1 MTQTFLRKNL
11 AMLVLTSLV
20 LSFLPPLPASAGNTL
35 FADISANPSTGVG
48 SLTGVD
54 LSAVVSGT
62 ASGDVTYRFDCT
74 SDGSWER
81 TITQSGTSYTAV
93 DLCNYAS
100 VGNYTATVKVERE
113 NLSFQGTI
121 AIFVQSQ
128 SLPTVDIKA
137 NGSDGPVTIAYNTAA
152 TLSWASTNA
161 TACTA
166 SGDWAG
172 AKATSG
178 SESTG
183 SLTNSK
189 TYTISC
195 TGAGGMA
202 NDSVTVIVQP
212 ATAPTVDIKANS
224 SDGPVTIAYNTAA
237 TLSWISTNATSCTAS
252 SDWAGAKATS
262 GSEST
267 GSLTNSKTYTISCTG
282 AGGTANDSVT
292 VIVQSAAPTVDL
304 KANGSDGPVT
314 IAYNTAATLSWT
326 SSNTTSCAA
335 SGDWSGSK
343 AVSGSESTG
352 SLTNSKTYTITCSG
366 SGGTA
371 ADSVTVI
378 VQAPPPTVDLKIN
391 NSDGSVNVAYN
402 TAATL
407 SWTSSN
413 TTSCAA
419 SGDWTG
425 AKATSGSESTGSL
438 TVVKTY
444 TYTISC
450 TGAGGTANDSVSAI
464 VQTPAPTVD
473 IKANSSDGPITIDY
487 NTAATLFW
495 TSSNTTICTASG
507 DWAGAK
513 ATGGFEST
521 NNLTS
526 SKTYIITCS
535 GSGGN
540 ATDSVIVNVNPRLTL
555 YAALEAIP
563 NTGNAPLNGVDLRT
577 TVTGT
582 ATGIISYKFDCTS
595 DGNWEFQ
602 TTTDAIQYFVADL
615 CNYPLS
621 GEYRAK
627 TQVQR
632 GGMTIEG
639 ISVIYVGLATSNPTP
654 TLFVTLQAQP
664 NSGPAPLSSNL
675 TATVSGTVT
684 GITLFKFDC
693 TSDGVWDNVV
703 SLNSTSANYSCAY
716 SPAGTYIAKVMAER
730 GGLTVWGNSTLVI
743 R

>member
-1 MTQTFLRKNL
+1 MTPVFLRKNL
-11 AMLVLTSLV
+11 AVLVLAGLV
-20 LSFLPPLPASAGNTL
+20 LSFVPSTSVEAGNTL
-35 FADISANPSTGVG
+35 FADISANPSSGFVP
-48 SLTGVD
+48 LNGVD

-62 ASGDVTYRFDCT
+62 ASGDVTYWFDCT
-74 SDGSWER
+74 SDGGWER
-81 TITQSGTSYTAV
+81 TIIQSGTSYTAV

-128 SLPTVDIKA
+128 TV
-137 NGSDGPVTIAYNTAA
+137 
-152 TLSWASTNA
+152 
-161 TACTA
+161 
-166 SGDWAG
+166 
-172 AKATSG
+172 
-178 SESTG
+178 
-183 SLTNSK
+183 
-189 TYTISC
+189 
-195 TGAGGMA
+195 
-202 NDSVTVIVQP
+202 
-212 ATAPTVDIKANS
+212 PTVDIKANS

-237 TLSWISTNATSCTAS
+237 TLSWTSTNATACTAS
-252 SDWAGAKATS
+252 SDW
-262 GSEST
+262 
-267 GSLTNSKTYTISCTG
+267 TG
-282 AGGTANDSVT
+282 AR
-292 VIVQSAAPTVDL
+292 
-304 KANGSDGPVT
+304 
-314 IAYNTAATLSWT
+314 
-326 SSNTTSCAA
+326 
-335 SGDWSGSK
+335 
-343 AVSGSESTG
+343 
-352 SLTNSKTYTITCSG
+352 
-366 SGGTA
+366 
-371 ADSVTVI
+371 
-378 VQAPPPTVDLKIN
+378 
-391 NSDGSVNVAYN
+391 
-402 TAATL
+402 
-407 SWTSSN
+407 
-413 TTSCAA
+413 
-419 SGDWTG
+419 
-425 AKATSGSESTGSL
+425 ATSGSESTGSL

-473 IKANSSDGPITIDY
+473 IKANSSDGPVTIDY
-487 NTAATLFW
+487 NTSATLFW
-495 TSSNTTICTASG
+495 TSTNATSCTAAG
-507 DWAGAK
+507 DWTGAK

-521 NNLTS
+521 GNLIS
-526 SKTYIITCS
+526 SKTYTITCT
-535 GSGGN
+535 GSGGS
-540 ATDSVIVNVNPRLTL
+540 ATDSVIVNVSPRLTL

-615 CNYPLS
+615 CNYSLA

-639 ISVIYVGLATSNPTP
+639 ISVIYVASPTSNPTP
-654 TLFVTLQAQP
+654 TLFVILQAQP
-664 NSGPAPLSSNL
+664 NSGQAPLSSNL

-703 SLNSTSANYSCAY
+703 SVASTSANYSCAY
-716 SPAGTYIAKVMAER
+716 SLAGTYIAKVMAER
-730 GGLTVWGNSTLVI
+730 GGLTVWGNSTLVV